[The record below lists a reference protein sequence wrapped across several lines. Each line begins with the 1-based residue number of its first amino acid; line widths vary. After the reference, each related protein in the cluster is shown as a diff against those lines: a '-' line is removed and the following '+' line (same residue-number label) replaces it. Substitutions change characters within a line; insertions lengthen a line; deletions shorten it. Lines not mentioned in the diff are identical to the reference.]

1 MRPDSRR
8 RAYPWGPVTAAL
20 FVALL
25 AIGPLVILAVRSV
38 ARHWYWP
45 ALVPPEWSLRAWA
58 YVLSPH
64 GPVPAALLVSTL
76 VALAVTAVAV
86 VLAIPAA
93 HALALHDFPGKR
105 VLLFALLLPVLA
117 PPLAAALGL
126 HAIFLRLGLVDTV
139 AGVVLVHLIPA
150 VPYATLMLTGSFAT
164 FDPALAAQA
173 RTLGATARQTWTRVV
188 LPAVLPGIAVA
199 ASFAFLVS
207 WSQYLLTL
215 LVGGGRVLTLPL
227 LLVNFQ
233 RGGDEAVS
241 GALALLFVAPT
252 LVIFGLV
259 ARQFKEW

>member
-1 MRPDSRR
+1 MRADSRR

-45 ALVPPEWSLRAWA
+45 ALLPSEWSPRAWA
-58 YVLSPH
+58 YVLSPE
-64 GPVPAALLVSTL
+64 GPVPEALLTSVVIAL
-76 VALAVTAVAV
+76 VVTAVAV
-86 VLAIPAA
+86 VLAVPAA
-93 HALALHDFPGKR
+93 HALALADFRGKR
-105 VLLFALLLPVLA
+105 ALLFALLLPVLA
-117 PPLAAALGL
+117 PPLAAAFGL
-126 HAIFLRLGLVDTV
+126 HAIFLRLGLIDS
-139 AGVVLVHLIPA
+139 AAAVVLVHLIPA

-164 FDPALAAQA
+164 FEPAFVAQA
-173 RTLGATARQTWTRVV
+173 RTLGATPRQAWLRVV

-215 LVGGGRVLTLPL
+215 LVGGGRVLTLPV

-233 RGGDEAVS
+233 RGGDDAVS
-241 GALALLFVAPT
+241 GALALVFVTPT

-259 ARQFKEW
+259 ARQLKE